1 MFDYDAAMADPEN
14 PVFINVSMPEEIEEK
29 NK

>member
-14 PVFINVSMPEEIEEK
+14 DVFVNVSMPNETKEK
-29 NK
+29 DK